1 MGCAA
6 RESGASMMKLMRH
19 PIASFGVPLPVVV
32 RREME
37 VVVSCG
43 KWREMEEGGGRWGKR
58 PRPRA
63 KANAR
68 ARARASARLT
78 EREFVHT

>member
-1 MGCAA
+1 VVSSEVGDMGCAA

-43 KWREMEEGGGRWGKR
+43 K
-58 PRPRA
+58 
-63 KANAR
+63 
-68 ARARASARLT
+68 
-78 EREFVHT
+78 